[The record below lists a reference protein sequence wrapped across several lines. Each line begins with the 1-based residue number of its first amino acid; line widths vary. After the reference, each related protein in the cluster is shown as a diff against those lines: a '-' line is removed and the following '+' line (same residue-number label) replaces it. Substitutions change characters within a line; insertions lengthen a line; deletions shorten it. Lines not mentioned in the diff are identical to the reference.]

1 MKVNKVA
8 ALAAVGMLCTS
19 VSVYSLTPTG
29 GVRLTGNDTRP
40 STTRPGI
47 GIEAIVT
54 LPDAGAT
61 GARFTAGSTLVIE
74 GRLGHER
81 LPVAKSGE
89 TFVMLEVRS
98 QSGVKAAPAP
108 ANLSIV
114 IDRSGSMKGSRI
126 RNAINAASAAVS
138 RLRDGDVVSVVT
150 FDTTTLVAV
159 PPTSIDA
166 QSRGR
171 VAAGIRAITL
181 GGDTCISCGIEE
193 GMALLEQTPG
203 RVSRMVVLS
212 DGDANHG
219 VRDVPGFRAIAQR
232 AMNRGI
238 PLTTIGVDVDYNEKI
253 MAALAQ
259 DSNGR
264 HYFVAND
271 GDLGRVF
278 EAEAD
283 GVTSAVAS
291 SAEVAIDLAPGVE
304 LDRVFDRSFRRAGGR
319 ITIPLGTFSDG
330 DVKTVLLKV
339 RVPSEV
345 LGARAVASVDLSY
358 RDLAR
363 SADGHA
369 VGQLALAVTGA
380 AGEGELDS
388 VVNGRVQRSETA
400 AALKDANGLF
410 EQGRFAEARR
420 KLESREQALRSA
432 ADVAAREAPA
442 AKAKSVEADFQNQ
455 IAAIDGAN
463 AGFAAAPAAA
473 SEPQVFATPPG
484 AAPPPAPVAPQ
495 ATRAGKSAVKS
506 NQQRAVDLAF

>member
-1 MKVNKVA
+1 MKANKVA
-8 ALAAVGMLCTS
+8 VLAALGMLFTS
-19 VSVYSLTPTG
+19 VSVYSLTPAG
-29 GVRLTGNDTRP
+29 GVRFAGDDPRPIATGTGGRL
-40 STTRPGI
+40 
-47 GIEAIVT
+47 EAITESTDAPVT
-54 LPDAGAT
+54 S
-61 GARFTAGSTLVIE
+61 ARFTAGSTLLIE

-81 LPVAKSGE
+81 LPLAKSGE

-150 FDTTTLVAV
+150 FDTTTQVAV

-171 VAAGIRAITL
+171 VDAGIRAITL

-203 RVSRMVVLS
+203 RVSRMIVLS

-219 VRDVPGFRAIAQR
+219 IRDVPGFRAVAQR
-232 AMNRGI
+232 AMSRGI
-238 PLTTIGVDVDYNEKI
+238 PVTTIGVDVDYNEKI
-253 MAALAQ
+253 MAAIAQ

-278 EAEAD
+278 EAEAE
-283 GVTSAVAS
+283 GVISAVAS

-304 LDRVFDRSFRRAGGR
+304 LDHVFDRSFRRAGGR
-319 ITIPLGTFSDG
+319 ITVPLGTFSDG
-330 DVKTVLLKV
+330 DVKTILLKV
-339 RVPSEV
+339 RVPSDVE
-345 LGARAVASVDLSY
+345 GERAVASVNLSY

-363 SADGHA
+363 SGDGHA
-369 VGQLALAVTGA
+369 EGQLALAVTRAG
-380 AGEGELDS
+380 GEGALDS

-432 ADVAAREAPA
+432 ADVAKRDAPA

-473 SEPQVFATPPG
+473 PDAQGF
-484 AAPPPAPVAPQ
+484 AAPAASAVPPPAPQ